1 MRRGWRHLPPM
12 RCLVNCVACHHPPC
26 PLCRPMLRVPQALQS
41 SCGPTLISHTALFV
55 SCLLSPSLHRPRLAL
70 PQTLPSGSLPAAM
83 SCPRAARS
91 GPSAPLVS
99 VGCRAS
105 GDACCGYWVR
115 AREWADEGTQEA
127 GPQPGLCATCLGTGP
142 CSLGSCYKSTLPMP
156 LSTPLSGQ
164 HPPGCILSTPL
175 PLLLPLAPCAVA
187 QPDDIAAFSLQSSHP
202 LHKTSKVRVPLN
214 RANNP
219 WRQRVF
225 LSVAAANDSWLVGW
239 LVGWLVQPAS
249 HLAGRGCHALPR
261 HGPTHPPHPLCPAD
275 RVVSWPSTSPLLRT
289 LWSRP
294 RVPTPPCRCVGWRVC
309 AVSLAGCAPSLA
321 LPSVVPEGCAWLL
334 LPQAAAR
341 KCPGSDAGNLCVHVQ
356 STWAAGQ
363 AAWGRAIAIPCIEPS
378 VHFF

>member
-1 MRRGWRHLPPM
+1 
-12 RCLVNCVACHHPPC
+12 
-26 PLCRPMLRVPQALQS
+26 
-41 SCGPTLISHTALFV
+41 
-55 SCLLSPSLHRPRLAL
+55 
-70 PQTLPSGSLPAAM
+70 
-83 SCPRAARS
+83 
-91 GPSAPLVS
+91 
-99 VGCRAS
+99 
-105 GDACCGYWVR
+105 
-115 AREWADEGTQEA
+115 
-127 GPQPGLCATCLGTGP
+127 
-142 CSLGSCYKSTLPMP
+142 MP

-225 LSVAAANDSWLVGW
+225 LSVAAANDSWLLGC
-239 LVGWLVQPAS
+239 LVGWCSLHHTWQGVAAMP
-249 HLAGRGCHALPR
+249 CHAMGPR
-261 HGPTHPPHPLCPAD
+261 THPLCPAD

-294 RVPTPPCRCVGWRVC
+294 RAPTPPCRCVGWRVC
-309 AVSLAGCAPSLA
+309 AGSLAGGAPRLA

-378 VHFF
+378 VHIS